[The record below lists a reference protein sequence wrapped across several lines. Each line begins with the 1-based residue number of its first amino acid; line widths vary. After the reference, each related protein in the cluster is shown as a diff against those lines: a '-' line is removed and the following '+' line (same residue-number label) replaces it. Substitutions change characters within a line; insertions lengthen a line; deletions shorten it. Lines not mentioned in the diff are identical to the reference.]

1 MKKMAGNGMQG
12 GRAEKEALLVA
23 EYYEARR
30 QIDEGQARLSK
41 KQDPTD
47 QEVIYLLSGAVR
59 RYERAIAAI
68 NAEGI
73 SEKVFGVRRMEGGIF

>member
-1 MKKMAGNGMQG
+1 MKKEGRRLQG
-12 GRAEKEALLVA
+12 SRAEREALLVA

-30 QIDEGQARLSK
+30 QMNEGQARLSE

-47 QEVIYLLSGAVR
+47 QDLLYLLSGAVR

-73 SEKVFGVRRMEGGIF
+73 SEKVFGVRRMEGGIC

>member
-1 MKKMAGNGMQG
+1 MKKTTGKGMQG
-12 GRAEKEALLVA
+12 SRAEKEALLVA

-30 QIDEGQARLSK
+30 QMDEGQARLSK

-47 QEVIYLLSGAVR
+47 QEVLYLLSGAVR

-68 NAEGI
+68 NTAGI
-73 SEKVFGVRRMEGGIF
+73 GEKVFGARIMKGGIC